1 MSAATISANPEII
14 PNRPHLKN
22 QQMMIQPSS
31 TASFKLF
38 HLIYRLTPME
48 LIYMYFILILH
59 DRNSFVVMYPVKV
72 QSFGVY
78 MPTTKCWRLEHVLLT
93 HSFYNYYSVAFAFVS
108 PFICMLRGEFLM
120 YTVLLIFRTE
130 ILHSDKFSYVLETAQ
145 PLQIINRFH
154 ENFYKKY

>member
-1 MSAATISANPEII
+1 
-14 PNRPHLKN
+14 
-22 QQMMIQPSS
+22 
-31 TASFKLF
+31 
-38 HLIYRLTPME
+38 
-48 LIYMYFILILH
+48 
-59 DRNSFVVMYPVKV
+59 
-72 QSFGVY
+72 

-93 HSFYNYYSVAFAFVS
+93 HSFHNYYSVAFAFVS

-154 ENFYKKY
+154 ENFYKKYQYMLVWKIVFARTFQCNKVKIDEENRINRS